1 MSLGT
6 RVRRLLL
13 TSPAR
18 WPGMLRGAAA
28 RRPGARLLEPGE
40 FDSDGA
46 VALIGRHR
54 TRPCDVPLTIFS
66 SRWQQRWARDPSLGW
81 RGRHAGPLDVQV
93 VPGDHRMMLL
103 QPHVND
109 LASRFARR
117 LRKAEAA
124 QAPTTCTVSL
134 VIPARNEA
142 ANLPHVLPRIPSWVD
157 EVILVDGGSTDGTTQ
172 VARQLRPGLLTIDQG
187 ARGKGDA
194 MRRGFEAATGDI
206 VVAMDADG
214 STDPAEIPLYIGA
227 LLGGADFVRGSRYL
241 QGGGSAD
248 LSILRSLGNVALVAL
263 VRLLY
268 RNSFSDLCYG
278 YTAFWRRLLLVLQPD
293 AGGFEIEAQMS
304 IRALARGLKVY
315 EVPSF
320 ELVRINGRSSLRAV
334 PDGWRILR
342 TILAERLQRQ
352 VRAAADRSLEG

>member
-1 MSLGT
+1 
-6 RVRRLLL
+6 
-13 TSPAR
+13 
-18 WPGMLRGAAA
+18 
-28 RRPGARLLEPGE
+28 
-40 FDSDGA
+40 
-46 VALIGRHR
+46 
-54 TRPCDVPLTIFS
+54 
-66 SRWQQRWARDPSLGW
+66 
-81 RGRHAGPLDVQV
+81 
-93 VPGDHRMMLL
+93 MMLL

-342 TILAERLQRQ
+342 TILAERLHRQ
-352 VRAAADRSLEG
+352 VRAAPDRSLEAR